1 MNDTQAIILLD
12 LVRKAKI
19 ANLSTINSWN
29 LYLDTKGISEINIQN
44 QVENTL
50 TEIERYIFQQ
60 WKLHRGEQ
68 KEQN

>member
-60 WKLHRGEQ
+60 WKLHRGET
-68 KEQN
+68 K